1 MQLDLN
7 DTDATVLRE
16 ALESYLREM
25 TSQISNTEKFELREQ
40 LKEEREVIRKIV
52 GELTLH

>member
-1 MQLDLN
+1 MQLELT

-25 TSQISNTEKFELREQ
+25 TSQISNTENFELREQ
-40 LKEEREVIRKIV
+40 LKQEREVIRKIV
-52 GELTLH
+52 GELAPH